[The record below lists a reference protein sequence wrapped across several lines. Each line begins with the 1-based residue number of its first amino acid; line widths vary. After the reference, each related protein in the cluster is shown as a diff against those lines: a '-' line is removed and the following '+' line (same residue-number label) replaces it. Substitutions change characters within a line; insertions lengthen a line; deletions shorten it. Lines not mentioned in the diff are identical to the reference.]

1 MAAGQRLAP
10 LLMPENHLISKDL
23 HLVLKSPP
31 PWQLS
36 GEGIIL
42 IFKFKKNWVEN
53 FGLLPK
59 HLEGK
64 FKGGLGY
71 VMLVNYEKTP
81 VGPYHELL
89 IIPGKFRKIK
99 KQAIT
104 KIYVDTEVSTQNG
117 RNNWGIPKETLPFTW
132 EKEQGKD
139 IIQIKSGDQVIFST
153 EITHSGLPFPVTTSL
168 LPISLCQIWNK
179 VKYYTK
185 PSGYGWGK
193 LAKIKSLDLDPTF
206 FPDIRDIKP
215 LLAMKISPFHIKFPE
230 PTYGDEP
237 F

>member
-1 MAAGQRLAP
+1 MEAGQPLAP
-10 LLMPENHLISKDL
+10 LPMPENHLIAKDL
-23 HLVLKSPP
+23 HLVLKSLP

-36 GEGIIL
+36 GEGIVL
-42 IFKFKKNWVEN
+42 VFRFKKEWVEN
-53 FGLLPK
+53 SGLLPK
-59 HLEGK
+59 HLKGK

-71 VMLVNYEKTP
+71 VMLVNYEKSP

-104 KIYVDTEVSTQNG
+104 KIYVDTEASTQNG

-132 EKEQGKD
+132 KKERNKD

-153 EITHSGLPFPVTTSL
+153 EVTHGGLSFPVTTSI

-185 PSGYGWGK
+185 PSGFGWGK
-193 LAKIKSLDLDPTF
+193 LAKIKRLDLDPAF

-215 LLAMKISPFHIKFPE
+215 LLAVKVNPFHIKFPE
-230 PTYGDEP
+230 PTYEDK
-237 F
+237 